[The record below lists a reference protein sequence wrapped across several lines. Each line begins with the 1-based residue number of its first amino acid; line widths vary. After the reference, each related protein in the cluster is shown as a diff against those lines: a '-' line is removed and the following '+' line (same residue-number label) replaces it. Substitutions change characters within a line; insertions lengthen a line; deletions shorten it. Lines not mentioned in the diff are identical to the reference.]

1 MAGQAPGSANSR
13 TGESEHR
20 STQGRAGC
28 GHATASP
35 AFCLLFFIPLPRAP
49 AQAWSSEALGAK
61 GAPRLTWRN
70 SSEGRDMPIVTH
82 TQENATARKTPAS
95 CPAGPASMPDRPTAF
110 PFLIPLQ
117 EPQGSLA
124 WAQRPGFKFQAALD
138 PGCTFSICFCLGQGL
153 TSQEVTSVSPVP
165 RAQCRPGSRPGWR
178 PGWRERME
186 VASSSPFPLSWCHI
200 LGPEP
205 QWLPGTSGH
214 RDRRGE
220 VWGEGD
226 EAEKINQVDR
236 GIHPPPWDH
245 EHRACPGGNWLSQPR
260 GEAQSR
266 MVQEGAGSRSSTNTG
281 IESQPPE

>member
-1 MAGQAPGSANSR
+1 
-13 TGESEHR
+13 
-20 STQGRAGC
+20 
-28 GHATASP
+28 
-35 AFCLLFFIPLPRAP
+35 
-49 AQAWSSEALGAK
+49 
-61 GAPRLTWRN
+61 
-70 SSEGRDMPIVTH
+70 
-82 TQENATARKTPAS
+82 
-95 CPAGPASMPDRPTAF
+95 
-110 PFLIPLQ
+110 
-117 EPQGSLA
+117 
-124 WAQRPGFKFQAALD
+124 
-138 PGCTFSICFCLGQGL
+138 
-153 TSQEVTSVSPVP
+153 
-165 RAQCRPGSRPGWR
+165 
-178 PGWRERME
+178 ME

-260 GEAQSR
+260 GEAQGR

-281 IESQPPE
+281 IESQPPGVTQSSLGLWLQTCCVALASHAPFWASAFSFIKGNFDDENTVSFKELSMGSDAIMLTKM